1 LRELGHLYANVGAAV
16 LLAPEIEDLDISE
29 QLEPV
34 LKSFI
39 KNSAGKSIPIFSSTA
54 NIIMDS
60 LLEGTTNSFLTLRV
74 GILTK
79 RYCSSI
85 EAVDAKKARRAAYKE
100 AGALL
105 GNLVME
111 SSGKVVSALIKATK
125 KTGVDTIK
133 SGISSVRGAVGNLK
147 KKVLGSKDKIS

>member
-1 LRELGHLYANVGAAV
+1 MRELGHLYANVDAAV

-39 KNSAGKSIPIFSSTA
+39 KNSGGKSIPIFGSTA

-79 RYCSSI
+79 RYCSGI

-133 SGISSVRGAVGNLK
+133 SGISSVRRAVGNLK